1 MTTDTSAA
9 RTADTTYGAALTA
22 EGPVTQRTRDGRSM
36 LPRASVV
43 DTVKI
48 LSTVLMPIIQRG
60 VIVRRPSQVRL
71 MEAADADSTAVELM
85 QELHEKYGDGPL
97 RLRVPGRRMV
107 VVLSPE
113 HVHRVLENAPE
124 PFSPAT
130 REKRAALAHFEPE
143 GVLISSAAD
152 RPPRRQYN
160 EQTLDTDHEVHRGAD
175 AMMAAISDEID
186 ALITAID
193 EAGELDWDTYAEHWM
208 RMVRRVVFGD
218 AAADDHELTDDMVAL
233 RRSANWAFLAPRQ
246 RERRDRLHARIRHC
260 LDAAE
265 PGSLAA
271 FAATMPTPDG
281 AHADQQ
287 VPQWLFAF
295 DAANWASFRALA
307 LLATHPA
314 KAAELRREAEGREL
328 RQPQNLPFAR
338 ACFLESLRLWPTTPA
353 VLRETTARTSWA
365 GGSMPEDT
373 SVFIYAPFFHRD
385 DRNVE
390 AAHRFEPEHF
400 LRERTSD
407 DWPFIP
413 FSAGPAICPARNL
426 VLHIT
431 STVLARLVTEREFT
445 LSTSGLDPAALD
457 PAAPL
462 PGTLNPFGLRFAAQQ
477 RVTTSAPIDPDMGE
491 PDPSEH

>member
-1 MTTDTSAA
+1 MTNTETRHA
-9 RTADTTYGAALTA
+9 T
-22 EGPVTQRTRDGRSM
+22 TRDGRSM
-36 LPRASVV
+36 LPRASIG
-43 DTVKI
+43 DTARI

-71 MEAADADSTAVELM
+71 MEAIDADSTAVTVM
-85 QELHEKYGDGPL
+85 QRMRDKYGAGPL
-97 RLRVPGRRMV
+97 RLRIPGRRMV

-113 HVHRVLENAPE
+113 HVHRVLENSPE

-143 GVLISSAAD
+143 GVLISSADD

-160 EQTLDTDHEVHRGAD
+160 EQALDTDREVHRGAD
-175 AMMAAISDEID
+175 AMMVAISEEVDGLLAAVDE
-186 ALITAID
+186 T
-193 EAGELDWDTYAEHWM
+193 GELDWDTYAEHWM

-218 AAADDHELTDDMVAL
+218 SAADDHDLTDDMVAL
-233 RRSANWAFLAPRQ
+233 RRSANWAFLAPKQ
-246 RERRDRLHARIRHC
+246 RARRDRLHARIRHY

-271 FAATMPTPDG
+271 YAATMPTPQD
-281 AHADQQ
+281 AHPDQQ

-307 LLATHPA
+307 LLATHPVQ
-314 KAAELRREAEGREL
+314 AAEVRREADGRDL
-328 RQPQNLPFAR
+328 RQPQNLPYTR

-353 VLRETTARTSWA
+353 VLRETTARTSWP

-385 DRNVE
+385 DANVE

-400 LRERTSD
+400 LRERTAD

-426 VLHIT
+426 VLHIA
-431 STVLARLVTEREFT
+431 STIIARVVTERELDLT
-445 LSTSGLDPAALD
+445 TGELDPHV
-457 PAAPL
+457 PI
-462 PGTLNPFGLRFAAQQ
+462 PGTLSPFHLRFSARP
-477 RVTTSAPIDPDMGE
+477 RVTTSAPVDPDMGAPAE
-491 PDPSEH
+491 DGA